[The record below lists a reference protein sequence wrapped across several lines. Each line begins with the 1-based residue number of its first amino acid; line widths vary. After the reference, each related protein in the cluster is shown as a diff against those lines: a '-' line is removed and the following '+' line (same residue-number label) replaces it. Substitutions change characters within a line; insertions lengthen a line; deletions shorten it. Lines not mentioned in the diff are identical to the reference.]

1 MLTLLISLLAI
12 VAVWILCEPSRYV
25 TDFKKVEMEYSG
37 GKSELLTAADRQIVE
52 VLRQIGEKA
61 KTLSWFL
68 QADEHF
74 LVNITDLDNLNLTI
88 SVQNGQYS
96 IQPGWIQPEKKTL
109 LLSVRQSHISRLA
122 EIISD
127 SQFTQSELYEIA
139 SVALVPV
146 LESLYNAEVLYFPG
160 DKRFLELDNF
170 MHVEVV
176 NDFNLKDEYGNPLQ
190 AKATV
195 MNVDGQW
202 LVYQGH
208 KGDPDVKYVVT
219 ADHMLQF
226 YYLLHYKCRAVESGD
241 FTQRKKLLDEYML
254 LRAKTQVF
262 NRHE

>member
-1 MLTLLISLLAI
+1 M
-12 VAVWILCEPSRYV
+12 
-25 TDFKKVEMEYSG
+25 
-37 GKSELLTAADRQIVE
+37 
-52 VLRQIGEKA
+52 
-61 KTLSWFL
+61 
-68 QADEHF
+68 
-74 LVNITDLDNLNLTI
+74 LVNIADLDNLHLTI

-109 LLSVRQSHISRLA
+109 LLSVRQFHVNRLA

-139 SVALVPV
+139 SVALVPA

-208 KGDPDVKYVVT
+208 KGNPDVKYVVT
-219 ADHMLQF
+219 VDQMLQF
-226 YYLLHYKCRAVESGD
+226 YYLLHYKFRVVEPGD
-241 FTQRKKLLDEYML
+241 LMQRKGLLDEYIM